1 MPFDPENNQEVKR
14 LRDAITSSRAKLEPF
29 RVERMDALRQ
39 YVGAHYGKE
48 GAKDRVP
55 VNLLEQMVSI
65 YSRHLAANNPR
76 VLVTTRFNALKPVS
90 ADFAQAINIDI
101 QEIDLATSLRRVIVD
116 ALFCIGVLKVGIS
129 PEREIEIDGF
139 KHDVGQPFADP
150 VSFDDFVFDMCSQ
163 RLDQCDFIGNR
174 YRLPLEYVKDS
185 PLYTGTGDLPATPK
199 ITIDQETGEPRDQ
212 ALTLGESG
220 YDGDEYRD
228 HIELWDIWL
237 PDSNLVVTLPDDDPA
252 SALRIVEWDGPEQGP
267 YHLLSFA
274 DVPGNIIPLAPAMV
288 AMDLH
293 DFVNRIYRKTF
304 RQAERQKT
312 VASFQGAAEKD
323 AERTVEAI
331 DGQMVRVD
339 HAQGFGVHRFG
350 GADQVGMAAGIH
362 AKDVFNDLMGNLSL
376 LGGLGPQSGTLG
388 QDELLN
394 VNASKKIADMQDRFV
409 SFTKGVV
416 QALAWYEWTEPLRER
431 QLTKTVPGTDIS
443 VPVQWAAETRE
454 GDFIQYDLD
463 IEPYS
468 MQHTSPGTRLNTL
481 LNVFQTVIVPSLPML
496 QQQGG
501 SLNMQELLALI
512 SEYTNIP
519 ELRDIVQFQGLMEED
534 QIAMAGNATPELRQ
548 SPSTT
553 RTNVRVNRPGA
564 TASGK
569 DEALIQRLLGGAGSV
584 QPDQA
589 AAMTRNVG

>member
-1 MPFDPENNQEVKR
+1 MPFDTDDRTSMKR
-14 LRDAITSSRAKLEPF
+14 LREAITASRSKLKPF
-29 RVERMDALRQ
+29 REERYDALRQ
-39 YVGAHYGKE
+39 YVGKHYGDE
-48 GAKDRVP
+48 GARDRVP

-76 VLVTTRFNALKPVS
+76 VLVTSRFEMLGPTA
-90 ADFAQAINIDI
+90 AEFAQAVNVLM
-101 QEIDLATSLRRVIVD
+101 QEIELAKSLRQVIVD

-129 PEREIEIDGF
+129 PEMEVEVGGYL
-139 KHDVGQPFADP
+139 HDVGQPFADP
-150 VSFDDFVFDMCSQ
+150 ISFDDFVFDMCST
-163 RLDQCDFIGNR
+163 RLEQCDFIGNR
-174 YRLPLEYVKDS
+174 YRLPLDYVKS
-185 PLYTGTGDLPATPK
+185 SALYAGTERLAPTPK
-199 ITIDQETGEPRDQ
+199 LTTDQVTGEPRVQ
-212 ALTLGESG
+212 ALSLGESG

-228 HIELWDIWL
+228 YIELWDIWL
-237 PDSNLVVTLPDDDPA
+237 PEQNLVVTLPDDDPPDA
-252 SALRIVEWDGPEQGP
+252 IRVVEWDGPEQGP

-293 DFVNRIYRKTF
+293 DFVNRIYRKVF
-304 RQAERQKT
+304 RQAERQKEIPT
-312 VASFQGAAEKD
+312 YQGNAEQD
-323 AERTVEAI
+323 AQRVVDAV
-331 DGQMVRVD
+331 DGKMVRLD
-339 HAQGFGVHRFG
+339 HADGFKIHRFG

-394 VNASKKIADMQDRFV
+394 ANASKKIADMQDRFV
-409 SFTKGVV
+409 TFTKGVV
-416 QALAWYEWTEPLRER
+416 QALAWYEWTDPLRQR

-443 VPVQWAAETRE
+443 LSVVWSPETRE

-468 MQHTSPGTRLNTL
+468 MQHSSPGTRLSML
-481 LNVFQTVIVPSLPML
+481 LNVYQTVVIPSLPML

-501 SLNMQELLALI
+501 TLDMQVLLDLI

-519 ELRDIVQFQGLMEED
+519 ELRDIVRFQGLMEDE
-534 QIAMAGNATPELRQ
+534 QVGMEGSPKPELRQ
-548 SPSTT
+548 APSTT

-564 TASGK
+564 TTTGK
-569 DEALIQRLLGGAGSV
+569 DEALIQRLLSGAGSV
-584 QPDQA
+584 QPGQA
-589 AAMTRNVG
+589 ATLTRNVG